1 MYRSMN
7 EITRFLSSPFDT
19 SSYAKATEAT
29 QGERIKLFTTFI
41 YAIPLLWL
49 FFFASCGKRY
59 DLAYDGCVR
68 KAHLELAKHFDVPVP
83 LGFAL
88 NDSSCRAVNDGFSDF
103 MRYSGSTSSSTV
115 IDFYKR
121 EMERAGWE
129 ITDLSTARDGFL
141 YCSKPTKQCGIQIQ
155 QRSKNATTLSLFI
168 TQKGSR

>member
-1 MYRSMN
+1 MN
-7 EITRFLSSPFDT
+7 VIKFILNSPFDT

-29 QGERIKLFTTFI
+29 QGERIKFSAFI
-41 YAIPLLWL
+41 YAMPLLLL
-49 FFFASCGKRY
+49 FLFASCGKRY
-59 DLAYDGCVR
+59 DLAHDGCAR

-83 LGFAL
+83 LGFTL
-88 NDSSCRAVNDGFSDF
+88 SDSSCHAVTDGFSDF
-103 MRYSGSTSSSTV
+103 MRYSGSTASTAV

-121 EMERAGWE
+121 EMERAGWD

-155 QRSKNATTLSLFI
+155 QRSNNATTLSLFI

>member
-1 MYRSMN
+1 MTLFRHTLFSFFCL
-7 EITRFLSSPFDT
+7 ITL
-19 SSYAKATEAT
+19 
-29 QGERIKLFTTFI
+29 
-41 YAIPLLWL
+41 
-49 FFFASCGKRY
+49 ASCGKRY
-59 DLAYDGCVR
+59 DLAHDGCAR

-83 LGFAL
+83 LGFTL
-88 NDSSCRAVNDGFSDF
+88 SDSSCRAVTDGFSDF
-103 MRYSGSTSSSTV
+103 MRYSGRTSSSTV

-155 QRSKNATTLSLFI
+155 QRSNNATTLSLFI